1 MYCRIYMNLLK
12 QGVKCETLSFTLIL
26 PIFLLLPK
34 LCVSFNLNA
43 QFTSTSRMKSEMGCY
58 TRHLSIS
65 FFFISSSSFIF
76 SPPPHSFSSSPPP
89 SDLLFFLFFYM
100 HLYSTTCLLPNK
112 KKEIDLEVF
121 GIQLCF
127 NLHAHAPS
135 LITPASLRFSMHIA
149 MALGRAT
156 DASPPSLS
164 PKLWHQTAEFRHW
177 SICLCLC

>member
-1 MYCRIYMNLLK
+1 MWALIKCSIYFNFK
-12 QGVKCETLSFTLIL
+12 NEIRDGVLHSTALRL
-26 PIFLLLPK
+26 FLLHFL
-34 LCVSFNLNA
+34 LFL
-43 QFTSTSRMKSEMGCY
+43 
-58 TRHLSIS
+58 HIL
-65 FFFISSSSFIF
+65 SSSFIF

-89 SDLLFFLFFYM
+89 SGSDLLLKSYFSF
-100 HLYSTTCLLPNK
+100 STCTSTLPHVYFRIK
-112 KKEIDLEVF
+112 KRNG

-135 LITPASLRFSMHIA
+135 LITPASLRFSMRIA

-164 PKLWHQTAEFRHW
+164 PKLCHQTAEFRHW